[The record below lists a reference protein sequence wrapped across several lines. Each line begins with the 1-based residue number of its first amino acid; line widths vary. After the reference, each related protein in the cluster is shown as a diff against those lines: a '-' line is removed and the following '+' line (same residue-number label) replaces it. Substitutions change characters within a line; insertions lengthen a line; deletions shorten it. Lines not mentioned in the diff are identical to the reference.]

1 MDLREVMRR
10 WVTGV
15 TIVTVEQDGQLHGA
29 TVSSFTSISVDPPI
43 ITITLARN
51 SRTHQMLRGTRE
63 FGITVLGLDQQELSE
78 RFSGQVPDGLD
89 RFEGIGFHYFYPHV
103 PILNGGLAGLACK
116 VIHQYE
122 MANSTLFAAEV
133 LAAELGE
140 EQSPL
145 VYVNRSYRRLEE

>member
-43 ITITLARN
+43 ITVTLARD
-51 SRTHQMLRGTRE
+51 SRTHQMLKGTRE

-89 RFEGIGFHYFYPHV
+89 RFEGVGFHYCHPHI
-103 PILNGGLAGLACK
+103 PILNGGLAGLACT